1 MNRSLRL
8 IAAAM
13 TGLILGCQADD
24 QVAGLDPA
32 RGPGALEI
40 RLVTPNAEDGA
51 LLLTLSG
58 GPVDSITS
66 AAFEIVSL
74 PVSANDHRVLI
85 RGALRSGIVARLWV
99 PERENQS
106 AYVVSVTEAV
116 GRTSYARRDVA
127 GYAVSVGLNGNQ

>member
-74 PVSANDHRVLI
+74 ESAPREYRVLV
-85 RGALRSGIVARLWV
+85 RGAIHSGTVARLWV

-106 AYVVSVTEAV
+106 AYVASVAEAV
-116 GRTSYARRDVA
+116 GRASYARRDVA